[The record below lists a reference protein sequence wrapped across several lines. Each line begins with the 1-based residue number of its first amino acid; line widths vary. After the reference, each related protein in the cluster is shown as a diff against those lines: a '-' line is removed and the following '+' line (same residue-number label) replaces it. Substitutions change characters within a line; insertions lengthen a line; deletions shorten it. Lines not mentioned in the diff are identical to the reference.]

1 MEYEGFSNYST
12 WNLALTIDNDKA
24 LQDKILKGLDVCAR
38 RYVGY
43 SPKGSSHPFITMKAP
58 LRDQSTDTVIFV
70 NEAEK
75 QKHLDAGRNRAA
87 LDVFGIRAGNFSA
100 IVSSAGLAADER
112 FNYREVNEKEL
123 IGHII
128 SKHWAD
134 ALERTG
140 KVKRHSQDD
149 SLSHS

>member
-12 WNLALTIDNDKA
+12 WNFALTIDNDKE

-43 SPKGSSHPFITMKAP
+43 SPKASSHPFITMHAP
-58 LRDQSTDTVIFV
+58 LRDQSQDSVILV

-75 QKHLDAGRNRAA
+75 QKHLDAGRNTAA
-87 LDVFGIRAGNFSA
+87 LYVFGVKAGNFAS
-100 IVSSAGLAADER
+100 LMPPELTADER
-112 FNYREVNEKEL
+112 FQPREVNEKEL
-123 IGHII
+123 IGHILN
-128 SKHWAD
+128 KHWGD

-140 KVKRHSQDD
+140 KVKRHTQDD
-149 SLSHS
+149 TLSHS

>member
-43 SPKGSSHPFITMKAP
+43 SPKASSHPFITMHAP
-58 LRDQSTDTVIFV
+58 LRDQSQDSVIFV

-75 QKHLDAGRNRAA
+75 QKHLDAGRNMAA
-87 LDVFGIRAGNFSA
+87 LYVFGIRAGNFANLMEST
-100 IVSSAGLAADER
+100 GLADDER
-112 FNYREVNEKEL
+112 FNAREVNDKEL
-123 IGHII
+123 TGHFIG
-128 SKHWAD
+128 KHWAD

-140 KVKRHSQDD
+140 KVKRHTQDD

>member
-1 MEYEGFSNYST
+1 GMNIAYGGFSHSST

-24 LQDKILKGLDVCAR
+24 LNTMILQRVDVCDR
-38 RYVGY
+38 RCVGY
-43 SPKGSSHPFITMKAP
+43 TATASSHPFKTMNPP
-58 LRDQSTDTVIFV
+58 LRDQSIKSVILV

-75 QKHLDAGRNRAA
+75 QKHLDAGRNAA
-87 LDVFGIRAGNFSA
+87 AQYVFGIRAGNVA
-100 IVSSAGLAADER
+100 NIMPGLADDER
-112 FNYREVNEKEL
+112 FNPREVNEKEL

-140 KVKRHSQDD
+140 KVKRHTQDD
-149 SLSHS
+149 TLSH